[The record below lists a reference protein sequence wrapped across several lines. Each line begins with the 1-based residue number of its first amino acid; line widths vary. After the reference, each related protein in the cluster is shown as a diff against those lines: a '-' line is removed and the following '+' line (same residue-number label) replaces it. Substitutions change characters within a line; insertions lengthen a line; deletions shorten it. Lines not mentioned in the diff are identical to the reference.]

1 MNGSS
6 KPTVVLAHGAYA
18 ESASWN
24 GVIQRLSAQG
34 YTSLAAAVP
43 LRSVKTDSEY
53 LASVVD
59 GIDGPVLLVGHSYG
73 GLLISQA
80 ATGKGNVTGL
90 VFVGAY
96 APESGESAADLSG
109 KFPGGSLGP
118 TLVTFPLPDGSNDTY
133 IDPAK
138 YHHQFAAD
146 VPEDVAALM
155 AATQRPIPDR
165 ALQEGASTDTPAWK
179 SLPSWFVFGELDLNI
194 PVAAHRFMAERAGAL
209 RTEEVAGG
217 SHAIGVSQPDLVADV
232 ILEALRAAES
242 GSNN

>member
-1 MNGSS
+1 MNGS

-18 ESASWN
+18 ESNSWN
-24 GVIQRLSAQG
+24 GVIERLAAQG

-59 GIDGPVLLVGHSYG
+59 GVGGPVLLVGHSYG

-80 ATGKGNVTGL
+80 AIGKTNVTGL
-90 VFVGAY
+90 VYVCAY
-96 APESGESAADLSG
+96 APESGESGADLSG
-109 KFPGGSLGP
+109 KFPGGTLAP

-138 YHHQFAAD
+138 YHDQFCAD
-146 VPEDVAALM
+146 VPADVAALM

-165 ALQEGASTDTPAWK
+165 ALNEGASGDTQAWK
-179 SLPSWFVFGELDLNI
+179 TLPSWFVFGDLDKNI

-209 RTEEVAGG
+209 RTEEVAGA
-217 SHAIGVSQPDLVADV
+217 SHVVGISNPDIVTDV
-232 ILEALRAAES
+232 ILEALRAAKTQ
-242 GSNN
+242 GN